1 MTQNQALH
9 QTSAPTEAHAV
20 DLSGVPE
27 TMLWTLWNRACEMR
41 RADRLIED
49 PMAAD
54 LVARIDYD
62 FAGRFGRPSV
72 FHPVRSRYSDDLVRA
87 YLKSVTEDPVV
98 VALGEGLETQLWRV
112 DDGRVRWVSVDLP
125 EAMAV
130 RRQLLPEHPRG
141 ALLESSALDPSW
153 MDAVPRKAPPFIT
166 AAGLLMYFEEAEVA
180 ALLRRIAEAF
190 PAAQIFFDAI
200 PPVFSRKTLRG
211 LKVTR
216 RYTAPPMPWGI
227 SIDDLPAFIRR
238 IPGLEVLSVQSYADP
253 FPQRTRLYRTLS
265 RIPALRRR
273 FAASLVHLRCGD
285 RSSQA

>member
-9 QTSAPTEAHAV
+9 QTPAPTDAHAV

-41 RADRLIED
+41 RASRLIED

-72 FHPVRSRYSDDLVRA
+72 FHPVRARYSDDLIRA
-87 YLKSVTEDPVV
+87 YLRSVTEDPVV
-98 VALGEGLETQLWRV
+98 VALGEGLETQLLRV

-130 RRQLLPEHPRG
+130 RRKLLPAHPRG
-141 ALLESSALDPSW
+141 ALVEASALDPSW
-153 MDAVPRKAPPFIT
+153 MDAVPRTAPPFIT

-180 ALLRRIAEAF
+180 ALLCRIAEAF
-190 PAAQIFFDAI
+190 PGAQIFFDAI

-238 IPGLEVLSVQSYADP
+238 IPGLQVVSVQSYADP

-273 FAASLVHLRCGD
+273 FAASLAHLRC
-285 RSSQA
+285 RE

>member
-1 MTQNQALH
+1 MTRNQALH
-9 QTSAPTEAHAV
+9 QTSAPTEVHAV
-20 DLSGVPE
+20 GLSGVPE
-27 TMLWTLWNRACEMR
+27 TMLWTLWNRGCEMR

-62 FAGRFGRPSV
+62 FAGRFGPPSV
-72 FHPVRSRYSDDLVRA
+72 FHPIRARYSDDLVGA

-112 DDGRVRWVSVDLP
+112 DDGRVRWVSVELP

-130 RRQLLPEHPRG
+130 RRQLLPEHPRA
-141 ALLESSALDPSW
+141 ALVEASALDPSW

-180 ALLRRIAEAF
+180 ALLCRIAEVF
-190 PAAQIFFDAI
+190 PGAQIFFDAI
-200 PPVFSRKTLRG
+200 PPAFSRRTLRG
-211 LKVTR
+211 FKVTR

-227 SIDDLPAFIRR
+227 SIDDIPDFVRR
-238 IPGLEVLSVQSYADP
+238 IPRLQVASVQSYADP
-253 FPQRTRLYRTLS
+253 FPRRTRFYRMLS
-265 RIPALRRR
+265 RVPALRRR
-273 FAASLVHLRCGD
+273 FAASLAHLRCRD
-285 RSSQA
+285 